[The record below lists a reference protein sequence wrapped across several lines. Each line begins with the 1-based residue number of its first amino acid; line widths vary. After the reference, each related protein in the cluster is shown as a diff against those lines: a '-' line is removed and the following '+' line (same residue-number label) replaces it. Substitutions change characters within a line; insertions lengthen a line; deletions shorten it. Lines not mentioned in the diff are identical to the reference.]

1 MTNDWAIA
9 VGIGK
14 YPDHGFERLKGP
26 ELDAR
31 EFHSWVTSKAGGS
44 VPKKQAK
51 LIVSPAQM
59 PKSVINAQP
68 AAEQVQE
75 FFEHLDTLA
84 RKRASKMAGR
94 RLYLYFSGHGFAP
107 GQEEVG
113 LLMANAARNRLKH
126 HIPGKAWA
134 NLFFRSG
141 YFEEVLL
148 FMDCCRT
155 NLPHSIPNPPSFT
168 ASDNPQAIKNGR
180 RLFVFAA
187 KWGTEARERMFNG
200 KQTRGVFTVALL
212 DGLRGRACAPGTSE
226 VTANSLRSYF
236 HNSMR
241 TYLPEVALN
250 DPSIPEEP
258 DIEPSQSPSADF
270 TIVEVAKPPKFA
282 GGAPTAGSTVR
293 VLLSAN
299 AKGKKIRILNG
310 ALTQEM
316 VSGTAKP
323 PHWKTVLPRG
333 LYKAELQGV
342 ADSRLFEVKGTA
354 KEVIDV
360 DFRQG

>member
-14 YPDHGFERLKGP
+14 YPDPGFEPLKGP
-26 ELDAR
+26 EVDAR
-31 EFHSWVTSKAGGS
+31 DFHSWVTSKAGGA
-44 VPKKQAK
+44 VPKEQAK
-51 LIVSPAQM
+51 LIVSPAQR
-59 PKSVINAQP
+59 PKSVINAKP

-84 RKRASKMAGR
+84 RRRASRMAGR

-107 GQEEVG
+107 EQEEVG
-113 LLMANAARNRLKH
+113 LLMANATRDRLKH

-180 RLFVFAA
+180 RLFVFAT
-187 KWGTEARERMFNG
+187 KWGTETRERVFKG

-212 DGLRGRACAPGTSE
+212 EGLRGRACAPGTSE
-226 VTANSLRSYF
+226 VTTKSLRNYF

-241 TYLPEVALN
+241 SYLPEVALN

-258 DIEPSQSPSADF
+258 DVQPSQSASADF
-270 TIVEVAKPPKFA
+270 TIIKFAKPPA
-282 GGAPTAGSTVR
+282 LTGDAATGGSTVR
-293 VLLSAN
+293 VFFSAT

-310 ALTQEM
+310 TLNQEM
-316 VSGTAKP
+316 DSGTAKP
-323 PHWKTVLPRG
+323 PQWKTVLPRG
-333 LYKAELQGV
+333 LYKAELEGV
-342 ADSRLFEVKGTA
+342 VGSRLFEVKGIA
-354 KEVIDV
+354 KEVVDV